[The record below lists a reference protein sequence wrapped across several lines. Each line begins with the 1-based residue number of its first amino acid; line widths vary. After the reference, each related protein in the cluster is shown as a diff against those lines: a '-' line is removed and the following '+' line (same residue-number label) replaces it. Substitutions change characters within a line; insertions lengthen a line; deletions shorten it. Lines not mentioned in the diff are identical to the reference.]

1 MVDYMRISDW
11 SSDVCSSDLETGA
24 ARFFFCK
31 TPDFEDA
38 RFLKTKEPKMSR
50 AFVKEDDAGTQ
61 EVQVDLPMSE
71 HPNFVTPAG
80 LKMLRDKVKEFEDER
95 ARLREH
101 EDELAT
107 QSHLPRVEQELRY
120 WEERLSTAI
129 AIDLDRQPRDKVRS
143 EC

>member
-1 MVDYMRISDW
+1 
-11 SSDVCSSDLETGA
+11 
-24 ARFFFCK
+24 
-31 TPDFEDA
+31 
-38 RFLKTKEPKMSR
+38 MSR

-120 WEERLSTAI
+120 WEERLRTAI
-129 AIDLDRQPRDKVRS
+129 SIDLARQPRDKEIGRASCRERVCQYVS
-143 EC
+143 IPVVAVSLIKKILNKHS

>member
-71 HPNFVTPAG
+71 HPNFVTPADRKSVVSG
-80 LKMLRDKVKEFEDER
+80 KSV
-95 ARLREH
+95 
-101 EDELAT
+101 
-107 QSHLPRVEQELRY
+107 SVRVDIGGRRIIKKKKIIDIV
-120 WEERLSTAI
+120 EEADRK
-129 AIDLDRQPRDKVRS
+129 ID
-143 EC
+143 